1 MHILWKIITRDDQR
15 VKMNWSVPILTK
27 GDKKLVKK
35 IRQHDLIEK
44 KRVVYFQCF
53 VPSLLSSFT
62 RAL

>member
-1 MHILWKIITRDDQR
+1 
-15 VKMNWSVPILTK
+15 MNWSVPILTK

-62 RAL
+62 TAL